1 MCGVF
6 GIYGPEREVARLSY
20 FGLFALQHR
29 GQESAGIAV
38 SDRGR
43 LTVLRDMGLVT
54 QVFSEQ
60 KLRGLR
66 GQVAIAHTRYST
78 TGSTHWA
85 NAQPIV
91 QHGRAR
97 TVALGHNGNLTNTS
111 ALRAE
116 LVDEGTRL
124 HSTSDTEVIAA
135 LIARDERPLEEAVA
149 STMARIEGAFSAVL
163 LSEDKLIGF
172 RDPDGIR
179 PLVLGRLD
187 DDWLLASESCA
198 FDLLGAEVDRELAPG
213 ELVVVDG
220 DGCRSIQ
227 AVEPKSS
234 GALCIFEFIYFA
246 RPDTELRGV
255 ELHGARMRMGER
267 LAAEAPAT
275 ADLVMA
281 VPDSGTPA
289 AIGFARASGIPFAE
303 GLIKNRYVGRTFIQP
318 DQALREHGIRS
329 KFNPLSEVSGQR
341 VVVVDD
347 SIVRGSTTRQIVAML
362 FEAGALE
369 VHVRVSSPPIVS
381 PCFYGIDMA
390 DEDELVASSR
400 SVDEVREL
408 IGATSLAYLSL
419 EGLQDATR
427 RPEGTFCRACLTG
440 SYPTKIPDDLKL
452 AKLRFEGQTDA
463 AGSDRSRANPTKT
476 NVLATS
482 GTRPKAP

>member
-6 GIYGPEREVARLSY
+6 GIYGPDREVARLSY

-111 ALRAE
+111 GLRAQ
-116 LVDEGTRL
+116 LVDDGTRL

-163 LSEDKLIGF
+163 LSEGKLVGF

-187 DDWLLASESCA
+187 GDWVLASESCA
-198 FDLLGAEVDRELAPG
+198 FDLLGAEVERELRPG
-213 ELVVVDG
+213 ELVVIDE

-246 RPDTELRGV
+246 RPDSKLRGV
-255 ELHGARMRMGER
+255 ELHGARTRMGER
-267 LAAEAPAT
+267 LAHEAPAE

-318 DQALREHGIRS
+318 DQSLREHGIKT
-329 KFNPLSEVSGQR
+329 KFNPLADVAGQR

-369 VHVRVSSPPIVS
+369 VHVRISSPPIVS

-390 DEDELVASSR
+390 DEDELLASTR
-400 SVDEVREL
+400 SVDEVRDL

-419 EGLQDATR
+419 DGLQEATR
-427 RPEGTFCRACLTG
+427 RPEDTFCRACLTR
-440 SYPTKIPDDLKL
+440 SYPTRIPEDLKL
-452 AKLRFEGQTDA
+452 AKLRFEGQTGA
-463 AGSDRSRANPTKT
+463 AGSDRRVKPTKT
-476 NVLATS
+476 NALATS
-482 GTRPKAP
+482 GTSPRAP

>member
-6 GIYGPEREVARLSY
+6 GIYGPGRDVARLSY

-38 SDRGR
+38 ADRGR

-97 TVALGHNGNLTNTS
+97 MVALGHNGNLTNTTE
-111 ALRAE
+111 LRAE
-116 LVDEGTRL
+116 LADEGVRL
-124 HSTSDTEVIAA
+124 NSTSDTEVIAA
-135 LIARDERPLEEAVA
+135 LIARDERPLEQAVA
-149 STMARIEGAFSAVL
+149 GAMERIEGAFSAVL

-187 DDWLLASESCA
+187 EDWLLASESCA
-198 FDLLGAEVDRELAPG
+198 FDLLGAEVERELAPG
-213 ELVVVDG
+213 ELVVIDEDG
-220 DGCRSIQ
+220 HRAVQ
-227 AVEPKSS
+227 AVEPKGD

-246 RPDTELRGV
+246 RPDSKLRGV
-255 ELHGARMRMGER
+255 ELHGARLRMGER
-267 LAAEAPAT
+267 LAAEAPVE
-275 ADLVMA
+275 ADVVIG

-329 KFNPLSEVSGQR
+329 KFNPLAEVAGKR

-390 DEDELVASSR
+390 DEHDLVAASR
-400 SVDEVREL
+400 SVEEVREL

-419 EGLQDATR
+419 EGLQDSTR
-427 RPEGTFCRACLTG
+427 RPEGTFCRACLTR

-452 AKLRFEGQTDA
+452 AKLRFEPA
-463 AGSDRSRANPTKT
+463 RAS
-476 NVLATS
+476 V
-482 GTRPKAP
+482 GR